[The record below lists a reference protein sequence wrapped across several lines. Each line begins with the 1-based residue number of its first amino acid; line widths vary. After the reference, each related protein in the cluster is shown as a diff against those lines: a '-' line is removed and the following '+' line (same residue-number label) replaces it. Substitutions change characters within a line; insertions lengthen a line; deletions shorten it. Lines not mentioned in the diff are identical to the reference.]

1 MGYHKDCG
9 QDYVYGSGPG
19 QTAHFSRFR
28 TVNRG
33 PVYLVKCLLSVKYS
47 IILYKCVFMF
57 RFLGSR
63 NSYDIKI
70 TITSC
75 KYTQVSDKGFKGELT

>member
-1 MGYHKDCG
+1 
-9 QDYVYGSGPG
+9 
-19 QTAHFSRFR
+19 
-28 TVNRG
+28 
-33 PVYLVKCLLSVKYS
+33 
-47 IILYKCVFMF
+47 MF